1 MFINSSNSNDHFEY
15 ERKQLKNKI
24 KNKFLSENISTG
36 LPSFKLIKIFAN
48 IDNRIVIQISHFN
61 NLCSFIIIIL

>member
-24 KNKFLSENISTG
+24 KNKFLNEKISTS

-48 IDNRIVIQISHFN
+48 NDNRMIIQINHFSI
-61 NLCSFIIIIL
+61 LCSFIFIIL